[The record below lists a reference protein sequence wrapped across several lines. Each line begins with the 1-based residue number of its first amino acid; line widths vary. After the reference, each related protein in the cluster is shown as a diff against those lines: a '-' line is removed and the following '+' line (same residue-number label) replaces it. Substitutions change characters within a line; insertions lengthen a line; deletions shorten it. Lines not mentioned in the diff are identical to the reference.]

1 MINEKFAIDIKFM
14 LKILIFLKQIKN
26 QEEIYNRE
34 NNKIFLND
42 LTEVKISIIHC
53 SYY

>member
-34 NNKIFLND
+34 NNKIFVND
-42 LTEVKISIIHC
+42 LTSFRLKEH
-53 SYY
+53 